1 METWGGTT
9 ISLGA
14 VAFLGIVAFLGVVGI
29 VACEVYAGVNSKLR
43 KQAPWAIRSLL
54 LGIASVSFW
63 TFCVLTGFPR
73 SSWIFCAIAGAF
85 AIWTGA
91 QSKRR
96 GENNGMATAGIILG
110 IIGCTFVLLLIP
122 IPSD

>member
-1 METWGGTT
+1 METWGGTV
-9 ISLGA
+9 ISLGV

-29 VACEVYAGVNSKLR
+29 VACGVYAGVNSKLR

-54 LGIASVSFW
+54 LGIASVVFW
-63 TFCVLTGFPR
+63 TFAPLTGFFEIG
-73 SSWIFCAIAGAF
+73 IFCAIAGAF

-91 QSKRR
+91 KSKRR
-96 GENNGMATAGIILG
+96 GENNGMAIAGIILG
-110 IIGCTFVLLLIP
+110 IIVCTFALLLIP